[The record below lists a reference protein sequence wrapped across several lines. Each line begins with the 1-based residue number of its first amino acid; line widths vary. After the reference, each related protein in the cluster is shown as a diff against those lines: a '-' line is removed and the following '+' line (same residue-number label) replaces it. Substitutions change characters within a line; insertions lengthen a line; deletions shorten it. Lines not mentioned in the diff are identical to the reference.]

1 MPRIL
6 RPMTNDKDDTTEL
19 MTVNKSVA
27 VTTDRK
33 QDDGTKWGVHER
45 IDYRFRLFFFFS
57 ASSLR
62 NRREKRCTE
71 CFKLKMT
78 WGKSWEILG

>member
-1 MPRIL
+1 
-6 RPMTNDKDDTTEL
+6 MTNDKDDTTEL
-19 MTVNKSVA
+19 MTVNKLVA

-62 NRREKRCTE
+62 NRGGKRCTE
-71 CFKLKMT
+71 CFKPKND
-78 WGKSWEILG
+78 LGEVMGNFGVMWRR

>member
-1 MPRIL
+1 
-6 RPMTNDKDDTTEL
+6 MTNDKDDATEL
-19 MTVNKSVA
+19 VTVNKSVA

-33 QDDGTKWGVHER
+33 QDDGTKWGV
-45 IDYRFRLFFFFS
+45 FFIFS

-62 NRREKRCTE
+62 NKGEKGAPSA
-71 CFKLKMT
+71 LNQKMT